1 MVGRWLKIK
10 DVTGIPDED
19 KAKLEERESEIEKLS
34 ETVTELWN
42 SFSEIKVRH
51 AKDTF
56 ICTFFETLHTYLMI
70 KHKFPLNY
78 TLTDSEN
85 FCNSLQVGVDCMQDV
100 DDMIQKCVGITIG
113 FDESLT
119 TVSENDGEGQIHDIL
134 KHTAVLL
141 KICKDLHAEFTQVH
155 DKYEAAHTTYTNN
168 KDQASF
174 EALGK
179 CIMEI
184 TEELRTASINP
195 VLNTTKRVLW
205 QVMTHMGDMIP
216 KAEKLIF

>member
-1 MVGRWLKIK
+1 MVGKWLKIK
-10 DVTGIPDED
+10 DVTGISDED
-19 KAKLEERESEIEKLS
+19 KAKLEECENEIETLS
-34 ETVTELWN
+34 EAITALWN

-56 ICTFFETLHTYLMI
+56 IRTFFETLHTYLMI
-70 KHKFPLNY
+70 KHKFPLDY

-85 FCNSLQVGVDCMQDV
+85 FVNSLQVGVDCMQDV
-100 DDMIQKCVGITIG
+100 DDMIQKCTGIMIG
-113 FDESLT
+113 FNASIT
-119 TVSENDGEGQIHDIL
+119 TVSDNDGEGQIFDIL
-134 KHTAVLL
+134 NHTAFIL
-141 KICKDLHAEFTQVH
+141 KICKKLHEEFTQVH
-155 DKYEAAHTTYTNN
+155 DRYEAAHTTYTNN

-184 TEELRTASINP
+184 TEELRTVSINP

-205 QVMTHMGDMIP
+205 QVMKHMGDMIP